1 MTARTDDIARRLERA
16 SAHLGH
22 ALAEFAAVEPY
33 APGPV
38 SAVMAALLAHVRTRP
53 APRRPS
59 LDQPAVDRA
68 VARLADDALA
78 ELLRDD
84 PGPDVEPDRERAIG
98 RALDRALESLP

>member
-16 SAHLGH
+16 SAHLQHGV
-22 ALAEFAAVEPY
+22 AELAAVEPY

-38 SAVMAALLAHVRTRP
+38 SAVVAALLAYLRTRP
-53 APRRPS
+53 ASHRHHADS
-59 LDQPAVDRA
+59 PAGDRA
-68 VARLADDALA
+68 VAGLADDALA